1 MIMFGKPEKIWVGI
15 LLAGIFIIVVGGVLA
30 SMYTSGA

>member
-15 LLAGIFIIVVGGVLA
+15 ALFLTVVAGVITMCASGV
-30 SMYTSGA
+30 